1 MAAASLCSMYCY
13 HCCHRIDGEIVRL
26 PLSCEKGQYQYYGY
40 FCSFECMKT
49 YNLDMNDSFV
59 HKRDV
64 LVSRL
69 YSSLSGN
76 IARQVAFA
84 PPRDR
89 LKIFGGS
96 LEIEEFRGTFTKT
109 PYMDIGSIE
118 PKPQQVDHQTKE
130 RQPYEYRSAPVTNE
144 PIKLK
149 RSKPLKNSQNTLEAS
164 MGLFKTDS

>member
-1 MAAASLCSMYCY
+1 
-13 HCCHRIDGEIVRL
+13 
-26 PLSCEKGQYQYYGY
+26 
-40 FCSFECMKT
+40 MKT

-59 HKRDV
+59 HKRDM

-69 YSSLSGN
+69 YSSLSGDV
-76 IARQVAFA
+76 AGQVAFA

-89 LKIFGGS
+89 LRIFGGS
-96 LEIEEFRGTFTKT
+96 LGIEEFRSTFTKT
-109 PYMDIGSIE
+109 PYMDIGATAPE
-118 PKPQQVDHQTKE
+118 PQQADQQVKE

-164 MGLFKTDS
+164 MGLFKTDP